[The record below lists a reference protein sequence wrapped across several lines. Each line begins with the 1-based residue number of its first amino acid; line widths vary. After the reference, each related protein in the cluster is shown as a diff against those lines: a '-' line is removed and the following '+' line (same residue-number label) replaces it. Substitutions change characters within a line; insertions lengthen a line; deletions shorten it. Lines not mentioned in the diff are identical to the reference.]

1 MNKKPMNNF
10 VFMEKIVSAGHHADK
25 AQTRAPFARAT
36 TLQGK
41 LSWEVRILRRL
52 SQGTFRLFLAIFFC
66 NAFFCLTSGAADL
79 SAEDKDFLAK
89 YEKVRAALAND
100 NLENAKK
107 AASDL
112 GEEGADLSKSDKI
125 ATARTEFSKLSDRA
139 IKLASGQGGYYIVNC
154 PMLQKDWVQP
164 TGAISNPYAGQSMPT
179 CGAIR
184 KPK

>member
-1 MNKKPMNNF
+1 MRM
-10 VFMEKIVSAGHHADK
+10 I
-25 AQTRAPFARAT
+25 
-36 TLQGK
+36 
-41 LSWEVRILRRL
+41 
-52 SQGTFRLFLAIFFC
+52 
-66 NAFFCLTSGAADL
+66 NAFLTIGMVAFCLTSRATDL
-79 SAEDKDFLAK
+79 SAEDKEFLAK

-112 GEEGADLSKSDKI
+112 GEEGSTLSTSDKI
-125 ATARTEFSKLSDRA
+125 ATARTEFSKLSDHA
-139 IKLASGQGGYYIVNC
+139 IKLAAGQSGYYIVNC

-164 TGAISNPYAGQSMPT
+164 AGTVSNPYAGQAMPT